1 MLRISPE
8 PGSVIAFLLLFESAF
23 NALHVAG
30 LLAVIGGYDP
40 VAKLL
45 IVTRGLVG
53 ALQFA
58 GGWTLM
64 ARRPAGSVL
73 ARAALVAAAIVTTL
87 DVGFDLAPMDVYP
100 WWRWQVTAAYWAYA
114 IVAFLFVAK
123 R

>member
-1 MLRISPE
+1 M
-8 PGSVIAFLLLFESAF
+8 
-23 NALHVAG
+23 
-30 LLAVIGGYDP
+30 IGGYDP

-45 IVTRGLVG
+45 IVARGLVG

-100 WWRWQVTAAYWAYA
+100 WWRWQVTAAYWLYA
-114 IVAFLFVAK
+114 AVAFLLVTK

>member
-1 MLRISPE
+1 VSLIS
-8 PGSVIAFLLLFESAF
+8 LLLLAESAF

-30 LLAVIGGYDP
+30 LLTVFGGYDP

-45 IVTRGLVG
+45 IIARGLTG
-53 ALQFA
+53 GLQFA

-114 IVAFLFVAK
+114 ILATLYLSK
-123 R
+123 RS